1 MRVIQ
6 KLNIHNEQEGNGNH
20 RCVVGNLPA
29 YSPDIAPSNILLF
42 LHSKKHLA
50 SQKFHEN
57 EEVNNEI
64 TTWLCV

>member
-29 YSPDIAPSNILLF
+29 YSPDIAPSDILLF
-42 LHSKKHLA
+42 LHSG
-50 SQKFHEN
+50 QP
-57 EEVNNEI
+57 EVS
-64 TTWLCV
+64 